1 MIKEI
6 NIKNFQSHKD
16 TKMSLHPGLN
26 VIVGTSYSGKSA
38 ILRALRW
45 LVENKAPK
53 GTYRS
58 FWGGDTS
65 IELVL
70 DDHSATRGRTDK
82 ENTYALDGE
91 ILKAFKTDVPD
102 PVRNLLNFNEINLQK
117 QHDMPFLVSKSGPE
131 IQRTLNEIANLDLID
146 TTMANLNG
154 SKLKTSAEIN
164 DIKEKLKAY
173 EIKIVALET
182 VELIKEKSVTLKEL
196 NNSAQ
201 TEKKRYESLLDVI
214 SSTKNYKDQIEYKLK
229 QTECYSN
236 LSAIVDHINTQKGKE
251 ITVRYLLDIIESI
264 NSVNVSL
271 ADAIKSQEK
280 YKNLEDLEAKTVDID
295 SKNLNIRSKK
305 IALNTITA
313 NLENIYDLQTE
324 LNTCIKES
332 EKYKNLESLKE
343 RASNTHIKET
353 TLFSQ
358 KSHLVSIKYI
368 AEQIKELK
376 EDIPNLERVLFDY
389 QISIKELVGDE
400 CPVCGTRKGGVRI

>member
-6 NIKNFQSHKD
+6 NIKNFQSHRD

-91 ILKAFKTDVPD
+91 ILKAFKADVPD

-131 IQRTLNEIANLDLID
+131 IQRSLNEVANLDLID
-146 TTMANLNG
+146 TTMTNLNG

-164 DIKEKLKAY
+164 DINEKLNTY
-173 EIKIVALET
+173 EIKITALEA
-182 VELIKEKSVTLKEL
+182 VELIKEKSVKLKEL
-196 NNSAQ
+196 NNYTQA
-201 TEKKRYESLLDVI
+201 EKKRYESLLDVI

-229 QTECYSN
+229 QAECYRN
-236 LSAIVDHINTQKGKE
+236 LQAIVGHINTQKGKE
-251 ITVRYLLDIIESI
+251 NTLEAIIGTIESI
-264 NSVNVSL
+264 NSVNLRLTEAV
-271 ADAIKSQEK
+271 KSQEK
-280 YKNLEDLEAKTVDID
+280 YKNLKILEKQALDIRIKKTDVV
-295 SKNLNIRSKK
+295 SKK
-305 IALNTITA
+305 SV
-313 NLENIYDLQTE
+313 LEG
-324 LNTCIKES
+324 
-332 EKYKNLESLKE
+332 
-343 RASNTHIKET
+343 
-353 TLFSQ
+353 
-358 KSHLVSIKYI
+358 IKYT

-389 QISIKELVGDE
+389 QISIKELIGDM
-400 CPVCGTRKGGVRI
+400 CPVCGTRKGEVRV

>member
-196 NNSAQ
+196 SNSTQ
-201 TEKKRYESLLDVI
+201 TKKKRYESLLDVI
-214 SSTKNYKDQIEYKLK
+214 SSTKNYKDQIEYRLK
-229 QTECYSN
+229 QAECYRN
-236 LSAIVDHINTQKGKE
+236 LQMIVDCINTQKGRE
-251 ITVRYLLDIIESI
+251 NTLEAILGTIESI
-264 NSVNVSL
+264 NSVNLRLVE
-271 ADAIKSQEK
+271 AV
-280 YKNLEDLEAKTVDID
+280 KN
-295 SKNLNIRSKK
+295 
-305 IALNTITA
+305 
-313 NLENIYDLQTE
+313 Q
-324 LNTCIKES
+324 